1 MNGPEESQNV
11 EQVIAPEVEP
21 TQEVE
26 TAEVEQVE
34 TPAQADD
41 SGFEAGFNS
50 AIGIEEPAPE
60 PEPEE
65 LVFAGYK
72 ESEIKALLE
81 RVSEIDKLKE
91 REAKVFGTIG
101 SIKQQVD
108 TLKNAA
114 PQTVKLNPDGFK
126 RLSAEFPE
134 LAQMLTE
141 DLGEAI
147 QSAPGV
153 VPEASKQ
160 FEERLQEVERK
171 AEMKLL
177 TVMQPDWKK
186 VVPSEEFQKWKETL
200 DESVRTELDSSW
212 DSTFI
217 AERIREFKDWKG
229 KAEQA
234 KQNKQRRLET
244 NVTPQGAPR
253 PTAPSDEDEFLAGY
267 KAARGIT

>member
-1 MNGPEESQNV
+1 MNELE
-11 EQVIAPEVEP
+11 AK
-21 TQEVE
+21 QEVE
-26 TAEVEQVE
+26 QIDPPEVIETPEVEQVE
-34 TPAQADD
+34 TPPQGDD

-50 AIGIEEPAPE
+50 ANGIEEPAPE

-72 ESEIKALLE
+72 ESEIKSLLE
-81 RVSEIDKLKE
+81 RVGEIDKLKE

-147 QSAPGV
+147 QSAPG
-153 VPEASKQ
+153 AAQDTKQ
-160 FEERLQEVERK
+160 FEEKLQEVERK
-171 AEMKLL
+171 SEMKLL
-177 TVMQPDWKK
+177 TVMQPDWRKI
-186 VVPSEEFQKWKETL
+186 VPSDEFQKWKETL
-200 DESVRTELDSSW
+200 ADEVRTELDASW

-217 AERIREFKDWKG
+217 AERISEFKEWKS

-244 NVTPQGAPR
+244 NVAPKGATR
-253 PTAPSDEDEFLAGY
+253 PPAPSDEDAFLAGY
-267 KAARGIT
+267 KSARGIT